1 MITIFLFGIVTVFF
15 VFLILYLFSVVLKFF
30 SGKERPAVVEEKKT
44 RYSRENEEIIAVISA
59 VLSQIIEGDYRIVS
73 VKKQRKTRIRGMEKN
88 WLEEEKMV
96 RKFRVVVNG
105 KEYIVEV
112 EEIGNVSKKNRQN
125 H

>member
-73 VKKQRKTRIRGMEKN
+73 VKKAEKN
-88 WLEEEKMV
+88 EDTRHGEKLAGGGEDGQKV
-96 RKFRVVVNG
+96 QSGSERKGVHCGSRG
-105 KEYIVEV
+105 DRK
-112 EEIGNVSKKNRQN
+112 R
-125 H
+125 